1 MEPSSNHEM
10 QDEPAVVVQADGDS
24 LAQPAESANRF
35 AVNALDRWHSG
46 AEQKWIA
53 DAHLIE
59 RLAKDA
65 AFERFDVN
73 GDVRQFG
80 HW

>member
-1 MEPSSNHEM
+1 MEPARDHQV
-10 QDEPAVVVQADGDS
+10 QDEPAVVIQADGDS
-24 LAQPAESANRF
+24 LAQPAKATDGF

-59 RLAKDA
+59 PLTENA

-80 HW
+80 H